1 MLATSADGTR
11 LVTLEPAA
19 DRALVRHWDVAAGRH
34 LETRECAPTSAA
46 FADAPEALV
55 RVGTDGSPAR
65 TALFVARHLEVP
77 PQPVAGVASLP
88 GGIVVIGSADGTL
101 RGLEFEDPPPAAPS
115 HPVTGE
121 ATTAIDAH
129 VGPTVRAMDGLWFHA
144 GIGVGY
150 MQSATERFDA
160 STIGYYHYDE
170 GPTLHGSLTA
180 GGLWKPTEGIAL
192 GVGYDL
198 FFDAVVFGVG
208 VTF

>member
-1 MLATSADGTR
+1 MPSPGLLPLLSLA
-11 LVTLEPAA
+11 LVSCESSRP
-19 DRALVRHWDVAAGRH
+19 RALQLQYAQ
-34 LETRECAPTSAA
+34 
-46 FADAPEALV
+46 
-55 RVGTDGSPAR
+55 VGDLDKPSHAIGASFHQLGSDENPVGW
-65 TALFVARHLEVP
+65 FVDMRIA
-77 PQPVAGVASLP
+77 
-88 GGIVVIGSADGTL
+88 ADGTL